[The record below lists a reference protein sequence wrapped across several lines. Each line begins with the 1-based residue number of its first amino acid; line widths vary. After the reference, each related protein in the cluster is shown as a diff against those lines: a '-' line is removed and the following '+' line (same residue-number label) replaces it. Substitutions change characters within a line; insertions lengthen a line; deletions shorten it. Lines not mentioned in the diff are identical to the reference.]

1 MEQFIKTFLQNIF
14 NLFGYHISQK
24 EKGVN
29 NVDAYSEQKRIL
41 KDTDVKVIFDVGA
54 ADGKDS
60 IKYHNLFPNAIIYAF
75 EPLPESYDTL
85 VRNTKEF
92 SRIVTLNFA
101 LSDSIGDAVFN
112 ITKLKDASSLLV
124 PNETGSSF
132 DRHTVQVDSIN
143 VKTSTIDEI
152 CHHYKVNHINILKMD
167 VQGAEY
173 LTLKGA
179 SNILSNKNLD
189 LIYSEVNFLSIYKEM
204 PLYHDIAMYLNKNS
218 YDLFNLY
225 NLIHNQNGQ
234 LAWGYDIF
242 TKPNLK

>member
-101 LSDSIGDAVFN
+101 LSDH
-112 ITKLKDASSLLV
+112 L
-124 PNETGSSF
+124 
-132 DRHTVQVDSIN
+132 
-143 VKTSTIDEI
+143 
-152 CHHYKVNHINILKMD
+152 
-167 VQGAEY
+167 
-173 LTLKGA
+173 
-179 SNILSNKNLD
+179 
-189 LIYSEVNFLSIYKEM
+189 
-204 PLYHDIAMYLNKNS
+204 
-218 YDLFNLY
+218 
-225 NLIHNQNGQ
+225 
-234 LAWGYDIF
+234 
-242 TKPNLK
+242 